1 MAISLYAEAS
11 PEITLRARWARRRW
25 LVLVLAGLAAIVLV
39 GATTIGS
46 VPIPASTVAKVL
58 VHQIGVP
65 LSPSWDATT
74 TAIVLLIRLPR
85 ILLAAIVGA
94 GLAEA
99 GAILQGL
106 FRNPLA
112 DPYVIGTSAGAG
124 LGATLAIVL
133 NLNVGLFGLSAIP
146 LLAFLGAV
154 LATLLVYRL
163 AHWGLAP
170 SVESLLL
177 AGVATSSF
185 LAAGI
190 SILLLF
196 SGQSLG
202 EALLWLMGGFSGR
215 GWEHVRM
222 ALPYTIAA
230 QVIALGRARDLNAL
244 AFGEDQAQR
253 LGVDVRR
260 ARRELVAASCL
271 MAAAAAATSGLIGFV
286 GLIVPHMTRLLIGP
300 DHRWLLPA
308 SALAGAVTLVVADGL
323 ARSLLSPSEVP
334 VGVITAFFG
343 APLFL
348 YLLRR
353 RRRGAG

>member
-1 MAISLYAEAS
+1 MAISLYAEVS
-11 PEITLRARWARRRW
+11 PEIRLRARWTQRRW
-25 LVLVLAGLAAIVLV
+25 FVLILAGLAVIVLV
-39 GATTIGS
+39 GATAIGS
-46 VPIPASTVAKVL
+46 VPIPAGTVAQVL
-58 VHQIGVP
+58 VHELGVP
-65 LSPSWDATT
+65 LRPSWDAATA
-74 TAIVLLIRLPR
+74 AIVLHIRLPR

-94 GLAEA
+94 SLAIA

-133 NLNVGLFGLSAIP
+133 NLNIGLFGLSAIP

-154 LATLLVYRL
+154 LATVLVYRL
-163 AHWGLAP
+163 AGWGLVP

-177 AGVATSSF
+177 AGVAVSSF

-190 SILLLF
+190 SALLLF
-196 SGQSLG
+196 GGQSLG
-202 EALLWLMGGFSGR
+202 QALLWLMGGFAGR

-222 ALPYTIAA
+222 ALPYFIAA

-244 AFGEDQAQR
+244 AFGEDQAHR

-260 ARRELVAASCL
+260 ARRDLVAASCL
-271 MAAAAAATSGLIGFV
+271 MAAAATATSGLIGFV

-300 DHRWLLPA
+300 DHRWLLPTA
-308 SALAGAVTLVVADGL
+308 ALAGAITLVVADGL
-323 ARSLLSPSEVP
+323 ARSLLGPSEVP

-348 YLLRR
+348 YLLRQR
-353 RRRGAG
+353 RRREG